1 MLPVKNFVDF
11 IEQNNLFNQ
20 GSKILAAVSGGMDSV
35 ILVHLLKAAGFNF
48 GIAHCNFQLR
58 DDESTG
64 DEQFCLQL
72 AQQLDVPFHT
82 IRFDTLKHV
91 ADNKVS
97 TQMAARTLRY
107 QWFEQIRQQAGYSVI
122 ALAHHQNDAI
132 ETILLNLTRG
142 TGIAGLHGI
151 LPKNGWLI
159 RPMLFLNRDEINGL
173 VKKLKIPY
181 REDSSNASVKYARN
195 KIRLE
200 VIPKLKELNPGL
212 EHTFKNNLS
221 HFRELELL
229 LDDRVTELK
238 GRLFIRHENETHIL
252 LKDLKELHPQRL
264 LLFNLLQ
271 EYGVNETIVDDL
283 ISVLDKHSG
292 KIFETGEFRLI
303 TDRDKLIITKRNN
316 LPQHE
321 VPINLQDKEVNYNGY
336 KLSILHDDSPLIVKN
351 NPLALSVDADLLI
364 YPLTL
369 RRWETGDHFFPLGM
383 KGSKKVSDFFINQKV
398 PLHQKNEIPLIING
412 NGEIIWIGGY
422 RSDDRYKV
430 TNNTKKVT
438 IFELYMI

>member
-1 MLPVKNFVDF
+1 MLPVKNFIDF
-11 IEQNNLFNQ
+11 IEQNNLFNR

-35 ILVHLLKAAGFNF
+35 IMVHLLKAAGFNF

-58 DDESTG
+58 DDESAG
-64 DEQFCLQL
+64 DEQFCMQL
-72 AQQLDVPFHT
+72 SQQLDVPFHT

-91 ADNKVS
+91 NDHKVS

-151 LPKNGWLI
+151 LPKNSPLV
-159 RPMLFLNRDEINGL
+159 RPLLFLTRDEINEL

-212 EHTFKNNLS
+212 EQTFQNNLN

-238 GRLFIRHENETHIL
+238 SRLFIRHENEIRIL
-252 LKDLKELHPQRL
+252 LKELKELHPQRL

-283 ISVLDKHSG
+283 IPALDKHSG
-292 KIFETGEFRLI
+292 RIFETGTFRLI
-303 TDRDKLIITKRNN
+303 TDRTKLIITKKDRGQQQDV
-316 LPQHE
+316 L
-321 VPINLQDKEVNYNGY
+321 ISLRDKEVNYNSY
-336 KLSILHDDSPLIVKN
+336 KLNILHDDSPLIVKN
-351 NPLALSVDADLLI
+351 NPMALSADADLLI

-369 RRWETGDHFFPLGM
+369 RRWQKGDHFFPLGM
-383 KGSKKVSDFFINQKV
+383 KGSKKVSDFFIDQKV
-398 PLHQKNEIPLIING
+398 PLHQKDEIPLIING

-438 IFELYMI
+438 IFELYKV

>member
-35 ILVHLLKAAGFNF
+35 IMVHLLKAAGFNF

-72 AQQLDVPFHT
+72 AQQVDVPFHT

-151 LPKNGWLI
+151 LPKNGWLV

-173 VKKLKIPY
+173 VKKLKVPY
-181 REDSSNASVKYARN
+181 REDSSNASLKYARN

-200 VIPKLKELNPGL
+200 VIPRLKELNPGL
-212 EHTFKNNLS
+212 EHTFQNNLN

-238 GRLFIRHENETHIL
+238 GRLFIRHEIETHIL

-303 TDRDKLIITKRNN
+303 TDRDKLIITKKND

-321 VPINLQDKEVNYNGY
+321 VLINLQDKEVNYNGY
-336 KLSILHDDSPLIVKN
+336 KLNILHDDSPLIVKN